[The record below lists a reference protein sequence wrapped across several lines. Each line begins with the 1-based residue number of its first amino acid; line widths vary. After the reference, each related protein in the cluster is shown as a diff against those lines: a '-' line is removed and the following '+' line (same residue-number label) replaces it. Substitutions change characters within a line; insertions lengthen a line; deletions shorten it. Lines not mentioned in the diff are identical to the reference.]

1 MGERSR
7 HFAGQGHRRQDAG
20 GRHGSRYRRATAAL
34 TAWSLVAL
42 LAGGCTAAPAPAPS
56 ATGGTTA
63 TKAPYKLGAV
73 LSLTGTY
80 ADLGTPEKNVIG
92 MEVARINAAGGV
104 NGHPID
110 VVIEDDG
117 TDVAKAAAATT
128 KLIAQDKVLAVLG
141 ATGSGQTMAMRGEI
155 DKAGI
160 PQVSMAGA
168 TVITKQFDKLVFQTS
183 WSNTLVLPFEL
194 NHMKSKGVKK
204 LALLSDSSA
213 FGKDGIAVAK
223 AAMPE
228 YGITAVIEETFNP
241 GDTGM
246 MAQLTKIKAANADA
260 ILLVDAGKEAVIAV
274 KEAQQLGIKTTM
286 YGTHGNASKE
296 FIDGAGAAAEGFT
309 FAAGKILV
317 PAAYGAGTQAYTVA
331 ADFFNRYTNG
341 FGSPPSTFA
350 GHAYDALYI
359 TADAMKRLPEGFTS
373 AQLRDEIEKTS
384 GFVGIGGTF
393 TFSPTD
399 HNGLTEK
406 DLVMYTITGGKWVLA
421 Q

>member
-1 MGERSR
+1 MEERSR
-7 HFAGQGHRRQDAG
+7 HFSGQGLRRQDAG
-20 GRHGSRYRRATAAL
+20 GPHGSRYRRATAAL
-34 TAWSLVAL
+34 TGWSLVAL
-42 LAGGCTAAPAPAPS
+42 LAAGCTATPAPTPS
-56 ATGGTTA
+56 ATGGATA
-63 TKAPYKLGAV
+63 TKTPYKLGAV

-80 ADLGTPEKNVIG
+80 AGLGTPEKNVIG
-92 MEVARINAAGGV
+92 MEVARIDAAGGV

-128 KLIAQDKVLAVLG
+128 KLVAQDKVLAILG

-155 DKAGI
+155 DKAAI

-168 TVITKQFDKLVFQTS
+168 TVITKQFDKLVFQTP

-194 NHMKSKGVKK
+194 EYMQSKGVKK
-204 LALLSDSSA
+204 LALISDSSA

-223 AAMPE
+223 ATMPKF
-228 YGITAVIEETFNP
+228 GITVAAEETFNP
-241 GDTGM
+241 GDTDM
-246 MAQLTKIKAANADA
+246 TAQVTKIKAANPDA
-260 ILLVDAGKEAVIAV
+260 ILLVNAGKEAATVV
-274 KEAQQLGIKTTM
+274 KEVQQLAIKAPV
-286 YGTHGNASKE
+286 YGTHGNARKE

-309 FAAGKILV
+309 FAAGKVLV
-317 PAAYGAGTQAYTVA
+317 PDAYGTGTPAFTVA
-331 ADFFNRYTNG
+331 ADFINRYTNG
-341 FGSPPSTFA
+341 FGSLPSTFA

-359 TADAMKRLPEGFTS
+359 TVEAMKRLPEGFTS

-399 HNGLTEK
+399 HNGMTEK

-421 Q
+421 P